1 MQRIFRLPNA
11 PAKGSLKTPSTQV
24 PSFSKHTNPI
34 SGCPCCTIR
43 QPETHCKML
52 SIQLINHLLSHNP
65 EVCAQLAGYNGITI
79 ALQTGSLNIVGRIN
93 AHGLLEASTQHPDST
108 LILHNDAL
116 PNILRG
122 AMPQFSDLAIEGDT
136 TIGINLLSCCSQL
149 RYTPQQDLQRIFG
162 EDQAHALAQKA
173 QQIGQTLQNIGQFF
187 RSNSVETFGF
197 QAAANS
203 PSSPINQE
211 QYNQLAHQLND
222 CQQQLSNLQRQIEH
236 TNRRLDSLERKM
248 RDYDVD

>member
-1 MQRIFRLPNA
+1 
-11 PAKGSLKTPSTQV
+11 
-24 PSFSKHTNPI
+24 
-34 SGCPCCTIR
+34 
-43 QPETHCKML
+43 ML

-65 EVCAQLAGYNGITI
+65 EVCAQLAGYNGIII
-79 ALQTGSLNIVGRIN
+79 ALQTGSLNIIGRIN
-93 AHGLLEASTQHPDST
+93 AQGLLEASTQRPDST

-122 AMPQFSDLAIEGDT
+122 TMPQFSDLAIEGDT

-162 EDQAHALAQKA
+162 EDQAHTLAQKA
-173 QQIGQTLQNIGQFF
+173 QQIGQILQNIGQFF
-187 RSNSVETFGF
+187 RSSSVETFGF
-197 QAAANS
+197 QAASNS
-203 PSSPINQE
+203 PISQE
-211 QYNQLAHQLND
+211 QYNQLASQLND
-222 CQQQLSNLQRQIEH
+222 CQQQLGKLHSQIEH

>member
-1 MQRIFRLPNA
+1 
-11 PAKGSLKTPSTQV
+11 
-24 PSFSKHTNPI
+24 
-34 SGCPCCTIR
+34 
-43 QPETHCKML
+43 ML

-79 ALQTGSLNIVGRIN
+79 ALQTGSLNIIGRIN
-93 AHGLLEASTQHPDST
+93 AQGLLEASTQRPDST

-122 AMPQFSDLAIEGDT
+122 TMPQFSDLAIEGDA
-136 TIGINLLSCCSQL
+136 TIGMNLMLCCSQL

-162 EDQAHALAQKA
+162 TDQAHTLAQKA

-197 QAAANS
+197 QAASNS
-203 PSSPINQE
+203 SSSQE
-211 QYNQLAHQLND
+211 QYSQLAHQLND
-222 CQQQLSNLQRQIEH
+222 CQQQLGNLQRQIEH

>member
-1 MQRIFRLPNA
+1 
-11 PAKGSLKTPSTQV
+11 
-24 PSFSKHTNPI
+24 
-34 SGCPCCTIR
+34 
-43 QPETHCKML
+43 ML

-65 EVCAQLAGYNGITI
+65 EVCAQLAGYNGIII
-79 ALQTGSLNIVGRIN
+79 ALQTGSLNITGRIN
-93 AHGLLEASTQHPDST
+93 AQGLLEPTQQSPSSTI
-108 LILHNDAL
+108 ILHNDAL

-122 AMPQFSDLAIEGDT
+122 TMPQFSDLAIEGDT

-173 QQIGQTLQNIGQFF
+173 QQIGQTLQNIGQFLRF
-187 RSNSVETFGF
+187 NSVETFGF
-197 QAAANS
+197 QAAADS

-211 QYNQLAHQLND
+211 QYSQLANQLND
-222 CQQQLSNLQRQIEH
+222 CQQQLGNLQRQIEH

>member
-1 MQRIFRLPNA
+1 
-11 PAKGSLKTPSTQV
+11 
-24 PSFSKHTNPI
+24 
-34 SGCPCCTIR
+34 
-43 QPETHCKML
+43 ML

-65 EVCAQLAGYNGITI
+65 EVCAQLAGYNGIII

-93 AHGLLEASTQHPDST
+93 AHGLLEPTQQRPSST

-122 AMPQFSDLAIEGDT
+122 TMPHFSDLAIEGDA
-136 TIGINLLSCCSQL
+136 TIGMNLMLCCSQL

-162 EDQAHALAQKA
+162 ADQAHTLAQKA

-197 QAAANS
+197 QAAANN
-203 PSSPINQE
+203 PSSQE
-211 QYNQLAHQLND
+211 QYSQLASQLND
-222 CQQQLSNLQRQIEH
+222 CQQQLGNLQRQIEH

-248 RDYDVD
+248 RDYDID

>member
-11 PAKGSLKTPSTQV
+11 PAKGSLKTPSTQI

-34 SGCPCCTIR
+34 FRLPCCTIR
-43 QPETHCKML
+43 QPETHCQML

-79 ALQTGSLNIVGRIN
+79 ALQTGSLNIIGRIN
-93 AHGLLEASTQHPDST
+93 AQGLLEASTQRPDST

-116 PNILRG
+116 TNILRG
-122 AMPQFSDLAIEGDT
+122 TMPQFSDLAIEGDA
-136 TIGINLLSCCSQL
+136 TIGMNLMLCCSQL

-162 EDQAHALAQKA
+162 ADQAHTLAQKA

-197 QAAANS
+197 QAAADS

-211 QYNQLAHQLND
+211 QYNQIAHQLND
-222 CQQQLSNLQRQIEH
+222 CQQQLGNLQRQIEH

>member
-1 MQRIFRLPNA
+1 
-11 PAKGSLKTPSTQV
+11 
-24 PSFSKHTNPI
+24 
-34 SGCPCCTIR
+34 
-43 QPETHCKML
+43 ML
-52 SIQLINHLLSHNP
+52 SIPLINHILSHNP
-65 EVCAQLAGYNGITI
+65 EVCAQLAGYNGIVI
-79 ALQTGSLNIVGRIN
+79 ALQTGSLNIIGRIN
-93 AHGLLEASTQHPDST
+93 AQGLLEASTQRPDST

-122 AMPQFSDLAIEGDT
+122 TMPQFSDLAIEGDT

-162 EDQAHALAQKA
+162 ADQAHTLAQKA
-173 QQIGQTLQNIGQFF
+173 QQIGQILQNIGQFF

-197 QAAANS
+197 QAASNS
-203 PSSPINQE
+203 PSSQE
-211 QYNQLAHQLND
+211 QYSQLANQLND

>member
-11 PAKGSLKTPSTQV
+11 SAKGSLKTPSTQV

-34 SGCPCCTIR
+34 SGCPVA
-43 QPETHCKML
+43 PLGSLKTHSQML
-52 SIQLINHLLSHNP
+52 SIPLINHILSHNP

-79 ALQTGSLNIVGRIN
+79 ALQTGSLNIIARIN
-93 AHGLLEASTQHPDST
+93 AQGLLEASTQRPDST

-162 EDQAHALAQKA
+162 ADQAHTLAQKA

-197 QAAANS
+197 QAAANN
-203 PSSPINQE
+203 PSSQE
-211 QYNQLAHQLND
+211 QYSQLASQLND

>member
-1 MQRIFRLPNA
+1 
-11 PAKGSLKTPSTQV
+11 
-24 PSFSKHTNPI
+24 
-34 SGCPCCTIR
+34 
-43 QPETHCKML
+43 ML

-65 EVCAQLAGYNGITI
+65 EVCAQLAGYNGIII
-79 ALQTGSLNIVGRIN
+79 ALQTGSLNITGRIN
-93 AHGLLEASTQHPDST
+93 AQGLLEPTQQSPSSTI
-108 LILHNDAL
+108 ILHNDAL

-122 AMPQFSDLAIEGDT
+122 TMPQFSDLAIEGDT

-162 EDQAHALAQKA
+162 ADQAHTLAQKA
-173 QQIGQTLQNIGQFF
+173 QQIGQILQNIGQFF

-203 PSSPINQE
+203 PSSQE
-211 QYNQLAHQLND
+211 QYSQLANQLND
-222 CQQQLSNLQRQIEH
+222 CQQQLGNLQRQIEH

>member
-1 MQRIFRLPNA
+1 
-11 PAKGSLKTPSTQV
+11 
-24 PSFSKHTNPI
+24 
-34 SGCPCCTIR
+34 
-43 QPETHCKML
+43 ML
-52 SIQLINHLLSHNP
+52 SIPLINHILSHNP

-79 ALQTGSLNIVGRIN
+79 ALQTGSLNIIARIN
-93 AHGLLEASTQHPDST
+93 AQGLLEASTQRPDST

-122 AMPQFSDLAIEGDT
+122 TMPQFSDLALEGDA
-136 TIGINLLSCCSQL
+136 TIGMNLMLCCSQL

-203 PSSPINQE
+203 PSSQE
-211 QYNQLAHQLND
+211 QYSQLANQLND
-222 CQQQLSNLQRQIEH
+222 CQQQLGNLQRQIEH